1 MGLRLSGRAMASRR
15 TWGAALLLGA
25 GLGVAW
31 LVLAVRPV
39 LVPFALA
46 LVLAYLLA
54 PAVAVLQA
62 RGMSRSCAIMS
73 VYAALAAAGTAV
85 AMWAA
90 PAASRELQQL
100 LRGVPDGVGALRGH
114 LDALEARLR
123 QPGVPDGVRQ
133 GALGFLAELEA
144 RADRLVG
151 ATAAGIAGLAEWL
164 LYLALAPV
172 LAYYLLR
179 DLPQF
184 HRAAV
189 HAVPRRW
196 RPHAV
201 QLLHELDRVLAGFIR
216 GELLLA
222 LAVGALAALATWLLR
237 LPYSLLLGAWA
248 ALCELVPYVGPV
260 AGAAPATLL
269 ALSISPVRALQV
281 ALAFAVIQQLESAVL
296 GPHVMGA
303 SVGLHPLTVLFAIL
317 AGGYLAGVWGMLLA
331 VPVAGILRVVW
342 GFAVRGLSSP
352 PGSPP
357 EGGGNRA

>member
-1 MGLRLSGRAMASRR
+1 MRWPGRAVLSRR

-25 GLGVAW
+25 GLGLVW
-31 LVLAVRPV
+31 LLLAVRPV
-39 LVPFALA
+39 LMPFALA
-46 LVLAYLLA
+46 MVLAYLLA
-54 PAVAVLQA
+54 PAVEALEA
-62 RGMSRSCAIMS
+62 RGVGRSWAILS
-73 VYAALAAAGTAV
+73 VYAVLAAAGTAV

-90 PAASRELQQL
+90 PAALRELHQF
-100 LRGVPDGVGALRGH
+100 LRSVPDGVGALRGQ
-114 LDALEARLR
+114 LDALQARVR
-123 QPGVPDGVRQ
+123 GPGVPDGVRE
-133 GALGFLAELEA
+133 GVDGFLREIEA

-151 ATAAGIAGLAEWL
+151 AAATGITELVEWV
-164 LYLALAPV
+164 LYLALAPF

-184 HRAAV
+184 RRAAV
-189 HAVPRRW
+189 HALPRRW

-201 QLLHELDRVLAGFIR
+201 QLLHELDGVLSGFIR
-216 GELLLA
+216 GELLLS

-269 ALSISPVRALQV
+269 ALSVSPVRAVQV
-281 ALAFAVIQQLESAVL
+281 ALAFAIIQQLESAVL

-303 SVGLHPLTVLFAIL
+303 SVGLHPLIVLFAIL

-331 VPVAGILRVVW
+331 VPVAGVLRVLWAFV
-342 GFAVRGLSSP
+342 VRGLSSP
-352 PGSPP
+352 RGLWPP
-357 EGGGNRA
+357 EGRGTGA